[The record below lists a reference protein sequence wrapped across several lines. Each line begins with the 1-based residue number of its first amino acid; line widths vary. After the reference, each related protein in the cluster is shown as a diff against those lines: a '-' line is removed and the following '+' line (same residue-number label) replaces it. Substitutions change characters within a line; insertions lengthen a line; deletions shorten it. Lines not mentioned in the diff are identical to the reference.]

1 MPVKVESTH
10 IILPRELIVYL
21 RSDSDVWQ
29 CRLKVDNKW
38 MARTTK
44 ERDVNKAVE
53 RAKRLLFEAQLRK
66 EANIPVVTRKFRDI
80 AKLAYQQME
89 DEETNAKVKVPVSYQ
104 QYKTII
110 KDYIIPFF
118 GNYLVDKVSH
128 DTLDAY
134 RAYLA
139 EKMGKPPAY
148 STMRKHN
155 VTLNR
160 IFDKAVE
167 KGYLTQSNKPQLE
180 TKGRKSD
187 EFPTFDVEEIN
198 AIVGNFPAWIANTTN
213 PEKREQREL
222 LYDYVRVLIDTGA
235 RPGKELLNLQ
245 WKNVRYRVTWK
256 NDPKQEIDDDGN
268 VKFVNHDGYDAEG
281 ELIERLKLD
290 ATVSLSVSGKTNE
303 RIANGFEVTFEVLKE
318 IVSRNYNDPTITLK
332 TLTQSNN
339 AGYVFRTR
347 GGKEPSS
354 FNHLFDRYLDEHNL
368 LLDRNTGKKRVFYS
382 LRSAHATAVMNMDQ
396 VPIRDLS
403 KQLGNSVGIIQ
414 KHYDRASGDAIVEN
428 VRAPKARKALFNTD
442 QVSDI
447 YKSKKQKS
455 PSKKTP

>member
-1 MPVKVESTH
+1 MPVKVETTH

-89 DEETNAKVKVPVSYQ
+89 EEETNAKVKAPVSYQ

-118 GNYLVDKVSH
+118 GNHLVDKVSH

-198 AIVGNFPAWIANTTN
+198 AIVGNFPTWIANTIN
-213 PEKREQREL
+213 QEKREQREL

-281 ELIERLKLD
+281 ELIERSKLD

-368 LLDRNTGKKRVFYS
+368 LLDNRHNI
-382 LRSAHATAVMNMDQ
+382 D
-396 VPIRDLS
+396 
-403 KQLGNSVGIIQ
+403 IQ
-414 KHYDRASGDAIVEN
+414 QRY
-428 VRAPKARKALFNTD
+428 
-442 QVSDI
+442 
-447 YKSKKQKS
+447 
-455 PSKKTP
+455 